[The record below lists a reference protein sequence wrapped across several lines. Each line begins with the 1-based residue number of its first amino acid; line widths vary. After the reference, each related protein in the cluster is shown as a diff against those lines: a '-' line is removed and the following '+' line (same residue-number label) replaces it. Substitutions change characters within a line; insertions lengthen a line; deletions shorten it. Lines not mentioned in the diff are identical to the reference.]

1 LLSNYA
7 GSIKEKFLFVKIK
20 KDIFLIKG
28 LKMLSERIKLVRK
41 TLKCD
46 TQKDFSELVNFPFSR
61 VQDIERGKVK
71 ELKAI
76 ELEYL
81 QENFRIDSWWLL
93 TGKGEMLLKDNN
105 LVISNDNN
113 YNIDLLNVRAG
124 AGEGIYNYVVETVD
138 TISLDKSFF
147 RTPINTNK
155 VKGIQV
161 DGDSMEPTLRDGDY
175 VLIDENTTFGVNGIY
190 AIQFGGQ
197 ILIKRL
203 QFKMDG
209 AVLIISDNNKYQ
221 SETFNPLENQL
232 PFQVLGIKVL
242 SIQR

>member
-1 LLSNYA
+1 LLKNRL
-7 GSIKEKFLFVKIK
+7 KEARKYLKI
-20 KDIFLIKG
+20 
-28 LKMLSERIKLVRK
+28 SS
-41 TLKCD
+41 
-46 TQKDFSELVNFPFSR
+46 QKDFANVLNWNIGR
-61 VQDIERGKVK
+61 VQDLESGKVK
-71 ELKAI
+71 ELKASEAEEI
-76 ELEYL
+76 
-81 QENFRIDSWWLL
+81 QEKLLINGWWLL
-93 TGKGEMLLKDNN
+93 TGKGEMLLKENN
-105 LVISNDNN
+105 LVSSNNN
-113 YNIDLLNVRAG
+113 YNIDLLSVRAG
-124 AGEGIYNYVVETVD
+124 AGEGIYNYIIETVD

-175 VLIDENTTFGVNGIY
+175 VLIDETTTFGVNGIY

-209 AVLIISDNNKYQ
+209 TVLIISDNTKYQ
-221 SETFNPLENQL
+221 NETFNPSENQL
-232 PFQVLGIKVL
+232 PFQVLGLKVL

>member
-1 LLSNYA
+1 MSMEIVGERFERALEFIYGDKNNKKIS
-7 GSIKEKFLFVKIK
+7 EKYEITQQSVGQLK
-20 KDIFLIKG
+20 KK
-28 LKMLSERIKLVRK
+28 
-41 TLKCD
+41 
-46 TQKDFSELVNFPFSR
+46 
-61 VQDIERGKVK
+61 
-71 ELKAI
+71 KAI
-76 ELEYL
+76 NETISFIC
-81 QENFRIDSWWLL
+81 ENEMINLNWVQ
-93 TGKGEMLLKDNN
+93 TGKGEMF
-105 LVISNDNN
+105 ISETKENQKNDNN
-113 YNIDLLNVRAG
+113 YHIDLLNVRAG

-175 VLIDENTTFGVNGIY
+175 VLIDETTTFGVNGIY

-209 AVLIISDNNKYQ
+209 TVLIISDNNKYQ
-221 SETFNPLENQL
+221 SETFNPKENQL
-232 PFQVLGIKVL
+232 PFQVLGLKVL
-242 SIQR
+242 SIQK